1 MHKYILIPDS
11 FKGTLSARDFCA
23 VAREAI
29 GRADPGAQVLSIP
42 LADGGEGT
50 VEAFL
55 AACGG
60 QRIECPCTGPYGGTA
75 PGFYGLLPD
84 GTAVVELAAAAGL
97 PLAGTDLHPADA
109 TTYGVG
115 QLLLHAARHGAR
127 RLLLGLGGSATNDGG
142 CGAAA
147 ALGVEFL
154 DQADR
159 TFVPVGGT
167 LHRIARIRTDGLMPR
182 LREAEVIAMC
192 DIDNPLCGKNGAAA
206 VFGPQKGADAQAV
219 RLLDDGLRHL
229 AEVIERDLGG
239 DLLALPGGGAAGG
252 FGAGSAAFL
261 GAKLQMG
268 IETVLELVGFDRL
281 AADADL
287 VITGEGRLDSQ
298 SLRGKVVIGVARR
311 AKRLGVPV
319 AALVGSCEL
328 PVAAVYEAG
337 VSGIF
342 PIHPLLMPL
351 SEAMAHTREHL
362 AFTAGNM
369 LRFAAAVG
377 KNR

>member
-97 PLAGTDLHPADA
+97 PLAGTDLHPAEA

-147 ALGVEFL
+147 ALGVEFY
-154 DQADR
+154 DRRGR
-159 TFVPVGGT
+159 TFVPTGGT
-167 LHRIARIRTDGLMPR
+167 LGDIHRISPCAAPGALPPCSAPRRGRTRTWCSCWTRDWPIWRRCCAGTRAGTCWICL
-182 LREAEVIAMC
+182 
-192 DIDNPLCGKNGAAA
+192 AAA
-206 VFGPQKGADAQAV
+206 RQVASA
-219 RLLDDGLRHL
+219 R
-229 AEVIERDLGG
+229 ERR
-239 DLLALPGGGAAGG
+239 P
-252 FGAGSAAFL
+252 
-261 GAKLQMG
+261 
-268 IETVLELVGFDRL
+268 
-281 AADADL
+281 
-287 VITGEGRLDSQ
+287 
-298 SLRGKVVIGVARR
+298 
-311 AKRLGVPV
+311 
-319 AALVGSCEL
+319 C
-328 PVAAVYEAG
+328 
-337 VSGIF
+337 
-342 PIHPLLMPL
+342 
-351 SEAMAHTREHL
+351 
-362 AFTAGNM
+362 
-369 LRFAAAVG
+369 
-377 KNR
+377 

>member
-147 ALGVEFL
+147 ALGVEFY
-154 DQADR
+154 DRRGR
-159 TFVPVGGT
+159 TFVPTGGT
-167 LHRIARIRTDGLMPR
+167 LGDIHRIC
-182 LREAEVIAMC
+182 AENLEPLPPVTVLC
-192 DIDNPLCGKNGAAA
+192 DVDNPLCGPRTRAWPIWRRCCAGTRAGTCWTCPAAA
-206 VFGPQKGADAQAV
+206 RQAASAQ
-219 RLLDDGLRHL
+219 
-229 AEVIERDLGG
+229 
-239 DLLALPGGGAAGG
+239 
-252 FGAGSAAFL
+252 
-261 GAKLQMG
+261 
-268 IETVLELVGFDRL
+268 
-281 AADADL
+281 
-287 VITGEGRLDSQ
+287 GR
-298 SLRGKVVIGVARR
+298 R
-311 AKRLGVPV
+311 P
-319 AALVGSCEL
+319 
-328 PVAAVYEAG
+328 
-337 VSGIF
+337 F
-342 PIHPLLMPL
+342 
-351 SEAMAHTREHL
+351 
-362 AFTAGNM
+362 
-369 LRFAAAVG
+369 
-377 KNR
+377 

>member
-1 MHKYILIPDS
+1 MSKYVLIPDS
-11 FKGTLSARDFCA
+11 FKGTLSSAAICRAMAQEIHALEPDARI
-23 VAREAI
+23 V
-29 GRADPGAQVLSIP
+29 SIP
-42 LADGGEGT
+42 VADGGEGT

-55 AACGG
+55 TAVGGERVEAACK
-60 QRIECPCTGPYGGTA
+60 GPYFEDITGYFAMLPGGI
-75 PGFYGLLPD
+75 
-84 GTAVVELAAAAGL
+84 AVVEMAVAAGL
-97 PLAGTDLHPADA
+97 PMVGERRNAEAT

-115 QLLLHAARHGAR
+115 QLIAAALDRGAR
-127 RLLLGLGGSATNDGG
+127 QVILGLGGSATNDGG

-154 DQADR
+154 DEAGR
-159 TFVPVGGT
+159 AFIPVGGT
-167 LHRIARIRTDGLMPR
+167 LHRITRIRTDGLMPR

-192 DIDNPLCGKNGAAA
+192 DIDNPLCGETGAAA
-206 VFGPQKGADAQAV
+206 VFGPQKGADAQTV

-239 DLLALPGGGAAGG
+239 DLLDLPGGGAAGG
-252 FGAGSAAFL
+252 FGAGSAAFF

-268 IETVLELVGFDRL
+268 IETVLELVDFDRL

-311 AKRLGVPV
+311 AQKLGVPA

-328 PVAAVYEAG
+328 PAEAAYETG

-342 PIHPLLMPL
+342 PIHPEPMSLA
-351 SEAMAHTREHL
+351 EAMARTREHL

-369 LRFAAAVG
+369 LRFVKAAG
-377 KNR
+377 KMR

>member
-97 PLAGTDLHPADA
+97 PLAGTDLHPAEA

-115 QLLLHAARHGAR
+115 QLLLHADR
-127 RLLLGLGGSATNDGG
+127 RG
-142 CGAAA
+142 
-147 ALGVEFL
+147 
-154 DQADR
+154 R
-159 TFVPVGGT
+159 TFVPTGGT
-167 LHRIARIRTDGLMPR
+167 LGDIHRIC
-182 LREAEVIAMC
+182 AENLEPLPPVTVLC
-192 DIDNPLCGKNGAAA
+192 DVDNPLCGPRGAAA
-206 VFGPQKGADAQAV
+206 VFGPQKGADPDMV
-219 RLLDDGLRHL
+219 RLLDAGLAHL
-229 AEVIERDLGG
+229 AAVLRRDTGRDVL
-239 DLLALPGGGAAGG
+239 DMPGGGAAGG
-252 FGAGSAAFL
+252 FGAGAAALLNARLRPGVEMLLDAADFP
-261 GAKLQMG
+261 
-268 IETVLELVGFDRL
+268 RL

-287 VITGEGRLDSQ
+287 IITGEGRLDSQ
-298 SLRGKVVIGVARR
+298 SLGGKAVIGVARR
-311 AKRLGVPV
+311 ARELRVPC
-319 AALVGSCEL
+319 AALAGAVDVSAYELGLTAAFPVNPLPLPFEQVRVSCRENL
-328 PVAAVYEAG
+328 SAAVENL
-337 VSGIF
+337 I
-342 PIHPLLMPL
+342 
-351 SEAMAHTREHL
+351 
-362 AFTAGNM
+362 
-369 LRFAAAVG
+369 RFYCSVA
-377 KNR
+377 R

>member
-97 PLAGTDLHPADA
+97 PLAGTDLHPAEA

-147 ALGVEFL
+147 ALGVEFY
-154 DQADR
+154 DRRGR
-159 TFVPVGGT
+159 TFVPTGGT
-167 LHRIARIRTDGLMPR
+167 LVDIHRIS
-182 LREAEVIAMC
+182 AENLEPLPPVTVLC
-192 DIDNPLCGKNGAAA
+192 DVDNPLCAAPGALPPCSAPRRGRTRTWCSCWTRAWPIWRRCCAGTRAGTCWTCPAAA
-206 VFGPQKGADAQAV
+206 RQAASAQ
-219 RLLDDGLRHL
+219 
-229 AEVIERDLGG
+229 
-239 DLLALPGGGAAGG
+239 
-252 FGAGSAAFL
+252 
-261 GAKLQMG
+261 
-268 IETVLELVGFDRL
+268 
-281 AADADL
+281 
-287 VITGEGRLDSQ
+287 GR
-298 SLRGKVVIGVARR
+298 R
-311 AKRLGVPV
+311 P
-319 AALVGSCEL
+319 C
-328 PVAAVYEAG
+328 
-337 VSGIF
+337 
-342 PIHPLLMPL
+342 
-351 SEAMAHTREHL
+351 
-362 AFTAGNM
+362 
-369 LRFAAAVG
+369 
-377 KNR
+377 

>member
-60 QRIECPCTGPYGGTA
+60 LRIECPCTGPYGGTA

-97 PLAGTDLHPADA
+97 PLAGTDLHPAEA

-159 TFVPVGGT
+159 AFVPVGGT

-192 DIDNPLCGKNGAAA
+192 DIDNPLCGENGAAA

-229 AEVIERDLGG
+229 AEVIERDLGS

-268 IETVLELVGFDRL
+268 IETVLELVDFDRL

-328 PVAAVYEAG
+328 PDAAVYEAG

-342 PIHPLLMPL
+342 PIHPQLMPL

-369 LRFAAAVG
+369 LRFAAAMG

>member
-60 QRIECPCTGPYGGTA
+60 RRIECPCTGPYGGTA

-97 PLAGTDLHPADA
+97 PLAGTDLHPAEA

-147 ALGVEFL
+147 ALGVEFYDRRGRDVL
-154 DQADR
+154 D
-159 TFVPVGGT
+159 
-167 LHRIARIRTDGLMPR
+167 M
-182 LREAEVIAMC
+182 
-192 DIDNPLCGKNGAAA
+192 
-206 VFGPQKGADAQAV
+206 
-219 RLLDDGLRHL
+219 
-229 AEVIERDLGG
+229 
-239 DLLALPGGGAAGG
+239 PGGGAAGG
-252 FGAGSAAFL
+252 FGAGAAALLNARLRPGVEMLLDAADFP
-261 GAKLQMG
+261 
-268 IETVLELVGFDRL
+268 RL

-287 VITGEGRLDSQ
+287 IITGEGRLDSQ
-298 SLRGKVVIGVARR
+298 SLGGKAVIGVARR
-311 AKRLGVPV
+311 ARELGVPC
-319 AALVGSCEL
+319 AALAGAVDVSVLPRAYELGLTAAFPINPLPLPFEQVRVSCRENL
-328 PVAAVYEAG
+328 SAAVENL
-337 VSGIF
+337 I
-342 PIHPLLMPL
+342 
-351 SEAMAHTREHL
+351 
-362 AFTAGNM
+362 
-369 LRFAAAVG
+369 RFYCSVA
-377 KNR
+377 R

>member
-97 PLAGTDLHPADA
+97 PLAGTDLHPAEA

-147 ALGVEFL
+147 ALGVEFY
-154 DQADR
+154 DSRGR
-159 TFVPVGGT
+159 TFVPTGGT
-167 LHRIARIRTDGLMPR
+167 LGDIHRIS
-182 LREAEVIAMC
+182 AENLEPLPPVTVLC
-192 DIDNPLCGKNGAAA
+192 DVDNPLCGPGALPPCSAPRRGRTRTWCVCWTRDWPIWRRCCAGTRDGTCWTCPAAA
-206 VFGPQKGADAQAV
+206 RQAASA
-219 RLLDDGLRHL
+219 R
-229 AEVIERDLGG
+229 ERR
-239 DLLALPGGGAAGG
+239 P
-252 FGAGSAAFL
+252 
-261 GAKLQMG
+261 
-268 IETVLELVGFDRL
+268 
-281 AADADL
+281 
-287 VITGEGRLDSQ
+287 
-298 SLRGKVVIGVARR
+298 
-311 AKRLGVPV
+311 
-319 AALVGSCEL
+319 C
-328 PVAAVYEAG
+328 
-337 VSGIF
+337 
-342 PIHPLLMPL
+342 
-351 SEAMAHTREHL
+351 
-362 AFTAGNM
+362 
-369 LRFAAAVG
+369 
-377 KNR
+377 

>member
-147 ALGVEFL
+147 ALGVEFY
-154 DQADR
+154 DRRGR
-159 TFVPVGGT
+159 TFVPTGGT
-167 LHRIARIRTDGLMPR
+167 LGDIHRIS
-182 LREAEVIAMC
+182 AENLEPLPPVTVLC
-192 DIDNPLCGKNGAAA
+192 DVDNPLCGPRGAAA
-206 VFGPQKGADAQAV
+206 VFGPQKGADPDMVQ
-219 RLLDDGLRHL
+219 LLD
-229 AEVIERDLGG
+229 
-239 DLLALPGGGAAGG
+239 AAD
-252 FGAGSAAFL
+252 FP
-261 GAKLQMG
+261 
-268 IETVLELVGFDRL
+268 RL

-287 VITGEGRLDSQ
+287 IITGEGRLDSQ
-298 SLRGKVVIGVARR
+298 SLGGKAVIGVARR
-311 AKRLGVPV
+311 ARELGVPC
-319 AALVGSCEL
+319 AALAGAVDVSALPRAYELGLTAAFPINPLPLPFEQARVSCRENL
-328 PVAAVYEAG
+328 SAAVENL
-337 VSGIF
+337 I
-342 PIHPLLMPL
+342 
-351 SEAMAHTREHL
+351 
-362 AFTAGNM
+362 
-369 LRFAAAVG
+369 RFYCSVA
-377 KNR
+377 R

>member
-1 MHKYILIPDS
+1 MHKYVLIPDS

-60 QRIECPCTGPYGGTA
+60 RRIDCPCTGPYGGTA

-115 QLLLHAARHGAR
+115 QLLLHAARRGAR

-147 ALGVEFL
+147 AG
-154 DQADR
+154 
-159 TFVPVGGT
+159 
-167 LHRIARIRTDGLMPR
+167 
-182 LREAEVIAMC
+182 
-192 DIDNPLCGKNGAAA
+192 PLSPPAA
-206 VFGPQKGADAQAV
+206 
-219 RLLDDGLRHL
+219 HW
-229 AEVIERDLGG
+229 
-239 DLLALPGGGAAGG
+239 
-252 FGAGSAAFL
+252 
-261 GAKLQMG
+261 
-268 IETVLELVGFDRL
+268 
-281 AADADL
+281 
-287 VITGEGRLDSQ
+287 
-298 SLRGKVVIGVARR
+298 
-311 AKRLGVPV
+311 
-319 AALVGSCEL
+319 
-328 PVAAVYEAG
+328 
-337 VSGIF
+337 GIF
-342 PIHPLLMPL
+342 
-351 SEAMAHTREHL
+351 T
-362 AFTAGNM
+362 AFPPKTWS
-369 LRFAAAVG
+369 LCR
-377 KNR
+377 R

>member
-60 QRIECPCTGPYGGTA
+60 LRIECPCTGPYGGTA

-97 PLAGTDLHPADA
+97 PLAGTDLHPAEA

-147 ALGVEFL
+147 ALGVEFY
-154 DQADR
+154 DSRGR
-159 TFVPVGGT
+159 TFIPTGGT
-167 LHRIARIRTDGLMPR
+167 LGDIHRIC
-182 LREAEVIAMC
+182 AENLEPLPPVTVLC
-192 DIDNPLCGKNGAAA
+192 DVDNPLCGPRGAAA
-206 VFGPQKGADAQAV
+206 VFGPQKGADPDMVQ
-219 RLLDDGLRHL
+219 LLDAGLAH
-229 AEVIERDLGG
+229 
-239 DLLALPGGGAAGG
+239 
-252 FGAGSAAFL
+252 
-261 GAKLQMG
+261 
-268 IETVLELVGFDRL
+268 L

-287 VITGEGRLDSQ
+287 IITGEGRLDSQ
-298 SLRGKVVIGVARR
+298 SLGGKAVIGVARR
-311 AKRLGVPV
+311 ARELGVPC
-319 AALVGSCEL
+319 AALAGAVDISALPQAYEL
-328 PVAAVYEAG
+328 GLTAA
-337 VSGIF
+337 F
-342 PIHPLLMPL
+342 PINPLPL
-351 SEAMAHTREHL
+351 PFEQVRVSCRENL
-362 AFTAGNM
+362 SVAVEN
-369 LRFAAAVG
+369 LIRFYCSVA
-377 KNR
+377 R

>member
-60 QRIECPCTGPYGGTA
+60 QRIECPCAGPYGGTA

-147 ALGVEFL
+147 ALGVEFY
-154 DQADR
+154 DSRGR
-159 TFVPVGGT
+159 TFVPIGGT
-167 LHRIARIRTDGLMPR
+167 LVDIHRIC
-182 LREAEVIAMC
+182 AENLEPLPPVTVLC
-192 DIDNPLCGKNGAAA
+192 DVDNPLCGPRGAAA
-206 VFGPQKGADAQAV
+206 VFGPQKGADPDMVQ
-219 RLLDDGLRHL
+219 LLDAGLAHL
-229 AEVIERDLGG
+229 AAVLRRDTGRDVL
-239 DLLALPGGGAAGG
+239 DMPGGGAAGG
-252 FGAGSAAFL
+252 RTAF
-261 GAKLQMG
+261 
-268 IETVLELVGFDRL
+268 RL
-281 AADADL
+281 
-287 VITGEGRLDSQ
+287 
-298 SLRGKVVIGVARR
+298 R
-311 AKRLGVPV
+311 ATRRLG
-319 AALVGSCEL
+319 
-328 PVAAVYEAG
+328 
-337 VSGIF
+337 
-342 PIHPLLMPL
+342 
-351 SEAMAHTREHL
+351 R
-362 AFTAGNM
+362 
-369 LRFAAAVG
+369 RQ
-377 KNR
+377 

>member
-60 QRIECPCTGPYGGTA
+60 RRIECPCTGPYGGTA

-147 ALGVEFL
+147 AAGIKFY
-154 DQADR
+154 DK
-159 TFVPVGGT
+159 TGKSFIPVGRT
-167 LHRIARIRTDGLMPR
+167 LKDIASIDYSGLDSA
-182 LREAEVIAMC
+182 LSGVSISAMC
-192 DIDNPLCGKNGAAA
+192 DVDNPLLGETGAAN
-206 VFGPQKGADAQAV
+206 VFGPQKGANVAMIARLDA
-219 RLLDDGLRHL
+219 GLKHL
-229 AEVIERDLGG
+229 SEVSGKAK
-239 DLLALPGGGAAGG
+239 LASMPSAGAAGG
-252 FGAGSAAFL
+252 MGFGMMAFFNCP
-261 GAKLQMG
+261 LQMG
-268 IETVLELVGFDRL
+268 IDGLLDIIDFESIL
-281 AADADL
+281 AGADL
-287 VITGEGRLDSQ
+287 VLTGEGRIDPQ
-298 SLRGKVVIGVARR
+298 SMRGKTVIGVARR
-311 AKRLGVPV
+311 ASKCGVPTIAVVGDIADGIESAYDLGVSAIFSINRV
-319 AALVGSCEL
+319 AMERKLIKLRAKSDMEATVENIIR
-328 PVAAVYEAG
+328 AVK
-337 VSGIF
+337 
-342 PIHPLLMPL
+342 
-351 SEAMAHTREHL
+351 
-362 AFTAGNM
+362 
-369 LRFAAAVG
+369 AV
-377 KNR
+377 KL

>member
-84 GTAVVELAAAAGL
+84 GTAGVELAAAAGL
-97 PLAGTDLHPADA
+97 PLAGTDLHPAEA

-147 ALGVEFL
+147 ALGVEFY
-154 DQADR
+154 DRRGR
-159 TFVPVGGT
+159 TFVPTGGT
-167 LHRIARIRTDGLMPR
+167 LGDIHRIC
-182 LREAEVIAMC
+182 AENLEPLPPVTVLC
-192 DIDNPLCGKNGAAA
+192 DVDNPLCGPRGAAA
-206 VFGPQKGADAQAV
+206 VFGPQKGADPDMVQ
-219 RLLDDGLRHL
+219 LLDAGLAHL
-229 AEVIERDLGG
+229 AAVLRRDTGRDVL
-239 DLLALPGGGAAGG
+239 DMPGGGAAGG
-252 FGAGSAAFL
+252 FGAGAAALLNARLRPGVEMLLDAADFPH
-261 GAKLQMG
+261 
-268 IETVLELVGFDRL
+268 L

-287 VITGEGRLDSQ
+287 IITGEGRLDSQ
-298 SLRGKVVIGVARR
+298 SLGGKAVIGVARR
-311 AKRLGVPV
+311 ARELRVPC
-319 AALVGSCEL
+319 AALAGAVDVSVLPRAYELGLTAAFPVNPLPLPFEQVRVSCRENL
-328 PVAAVYEAG
+328 SAAVENL
-337 VSGIF
+337 I
-342 PIHPLLMPL
+342 
-351 SEAMAHTREHL
+351 
-362 AFTAGNM
+362 
-369 LRFAAAVG
+369 RFYCSVA
-377 KNR
+377 R